1 MNVLSTLSVHNL
13 HYEKHAD
20 GTVKCIEDEIP
31 FELPEGW
38 EWANLSMIGQT
49 NIGLTY
55 KPSDRSLTGTIVL
68 RSSNIIN
75 GKIDLT
81 DLVRVDCSIRDNQY
95 VQENDILICARN
107 GSKALVGK
115 CAIISGINERASFG
129 AFMAIYRT
137 ACYRYVYHFLNSD
150 FFREVFDDGN
160 STAINQ
166 LTQDMIKKAWIPLP
180 PIAEQV
186 SIANVV
192 DKYISLIDEI
202 SEQSLAC
209 SHLVQKTKSRILDLA
224 IRGQLVPQNPDDE
237 PAAILLER
245 IRTEKESLIQQGKIK
260 RDKRESTIFRSDDN
274 SYYEKIGDEVSCID
288 DELPYDIPE
297 GWAWCELQQCCVK
310 EIKRGRSPKYAE
322 KGQVLSFAQKCN
334 QKNGGINIGLAIW
347 IDDATI
353 GRYSED
359 EYMRDGDII
368 INSTGT
374 GTLGRVG
381 VYHSSDNPS
390 AIPIVPDSHVT
401 VVRASGYVHPS
412 YLYFCLKAMQS
423 SIENMG
429 EGSTNQKELKPLTI
443 QQLRIPLPPYAE
455 QIMICKHVH
464 TMLTTV
470 SMIEA
475 EL

>member
-1 MNVLSTLSVHNL
+1 M
-13 HYEKHAD
+13 
-20 GTVKCIEDEIP
+20 
-31 FELPEGW
+31 
-38 EWANLSMIGQT
+38 
-49 NIGLTY
+49 
-55 KPSDRSLTGTIVL
+55 
-68 RSSNIIN
+68 
-75 GKIDLT
+75 
-81 DLVRVDCSIRDNQY
+81 
-95 VQENDILICARN
+95 
-107 GSKALVGK
+107 
-115 CAIISGINERASFG
+115 
-129 AFMAIYRT
+129 
-137 ACYRYVYHFLNSD
+137 
-150 FFREVFDDGN
+150 
-160 STAINQ
+160 
-166 LTQDMIKKAWIPLP
+166 
-180 PIAEQV
+180 
-186 SIANVV
+186 
-192 DKYISLIDEI
+192 
-202 SEQSLAC
+202 
-209 SHLVQKTKSRILDLA
+209 
-224 IRGQLVPQNPDDE
+224 
-237 PAAILLER
+237 
-245 IRTEKESLIQQGKIK
+245 
-260 RDKRESTIFRSDDN
+260 
-274 SYYEKIGDEVSCID
+274 
-288 DELPYDIPE
+288 PYDIPE

-334 QKNGGINIGLAIW
+334 QKNGGINIGLALW

-412 YLYFCLKAMQS
+412 YLYLCLKAMQS

-455 QIMICKHVH
+455 QIMICKRVH

-475 EL
+475 ELR

>member
-1 MNVLSTLSVHNL
+1 M
-13 HYEKHAD
+13 AD

-38 EWANLSMIGQT
+38 EWERLGNVSTIARGGSPRPIDEYITDSPDGLNWIKIGDTEKDGKYIFSTKEKIRREGLSKTRLVHSGDFLLTNSMSFGRPYILRTDGCIHDGWLVIGNIENVFNQDFLYYGLSSDFMYSELSLVAAGSTVKNL
-49 NIGLTY
+49 
-55 KPSDRSLTGTIVL
+55 KSDSVKNVLFPVPPLLEQKRIAVKLEALISLVDKINNEKDEL
-68 RSSNIIN
+68 SSV
-75 GKIDLT
+75 IDL
-81 DLVRVDCSIRDNQY
+81 V
-95 VQENDILICARN
+95 
-107 GSKALVGK
+107 
-115 CAIISGINERASFG
+115 
-129 AFMAIYRT
+129 
-137 ACYRYVYHFLNSD
+137 
-150 FFREVFDDGN
+150 
-160 STAINQ
+160 
-166 LTQDMIKKAWIPLP
+166 KK
-180 PIAEQV
+180 
-186 SIANVV
+186 
-192 DKYISLIDEI
+192 
-202 SEQSLAC
+202 
-209 SHLVQKTKSRILDLA
+209 HILDSA
-224 IRGQLVPQNPDDE
+224 ICGKLIPQNPDDE
-237 PAAILLER
+237 PASALLAR
-245 IRTEKESLIQQGKIK
+245 IRGEKEELIKHGKIK
-260 RDKRESTIFRSDDN
+260 RDKRESIIFRGDDN

-297 GWAWCELQQCCVK
+297 GWVWCELQQCCVK

-334 QKNGGINIGLAIW
+334 QKDGGINIGLALW

-401 VVRASGYVHPS
+401 VVRASGYVHPA

-429 EGSTNQKELKPLTI
+429 EGSTNQKELKPLTV

-455 QIMICKHVH
+455 QIMICKRVH

-475 EL
+475 ELR